1 MTASSLVIFLTHLF
15 IFMPQIPEITV
26 STLKERLDSGETP
39 FILDVRRKEEHEF
52 VNIGGR
58 LIQLDY
64 LPDHLEELEAH
75 KDEEI
80 IVYCRSG
87 ARSGRAVQFLQS
99 QGFEKAVNLTGG
111 ILAWSAEIDPSLPTY

>member
-1 MTASSLVIFLTHLF
+1 MS
-15 IFMPQIPEITV
+15 QIPEITV
-26 STLKERLDSGETP
+26 SELKKRLDEGQTP
-39 FILDVRRKEEHEF
+39 YILDVRRKEEHDF
-52 VNIGGR
+52 VNIGGH

-64 LPDHLEELEAH
+64 LPDHIGELEAH
-75 KDEEI
+75 KNEEI

-99 QGFEKAVNLTGG
+99 QGFEQATNLKGG

>member
-1 MTASSLVIFLTHLF
+1 
-15 IFMPQIPEITV
+15 MPKLPEITV
-26 STLKERLDSGETP
+26 TELKQRLDSGETP
-39 FILDVRRKEEHEF
+39 FILDVRRKEEHDF
-52 VNIGGR
+52 VNIGGQ

-64 LPDHLEELEAH
+64 LPDRFEELESH

-99 QGFEKAVNLTGG
+99 HGFEKATNLKGG

>member
-1 MTASSLVIFLTHLF
+1 
-15 IFMPQIPEITV
+15 MPQIPEITV
-26 STLKERLDSGETP
+26 SQLKERLDSGETP

-52 VNIGGR
+52 VNIGGH

-99 QGFEKAVNLTGG
+99 QGFKKAVNLTGG